1 MKRSPRTQGAIVVKA
16 DSPEREKE
24 DVTILYMFY
33 LNNIPKAYI
42 ALTMRKLQ

>member
-16 DSPEREKE
+16 DSPKREKE
-24 DVTILYMFY
+24 DVTLLY